1 LSYIGFII
9 FWLEPKNEYSKSL
22 FHFFVLTQKN
32 ETKKSQ
38 DCACFAQKISARTAK
53 SSKLA
58 TSLLK
63 QGRFLTLFSL
73 IFWLTRQGQLR
84 VIKHIAR
91 PGAGLSQKYIFN

>member
-1 LSYIGFII
+1 
-9 FWLEPKNEYSKSL
+9 
-22 FHFFVLTQKN
+22 LTQKN

-58 TSLLK
+58 TSLLR

-73 IFWLTRQGQLR
+73 IFWLTRQGQSGCATFSRNSRKSAQSASFLCYSFE
-84 VIKHIAR
+84 VAI
-91 PGAGLSQKYIFN
+91 